1 VNLASAMR
9 KKYYD
14 RDCHYGT
21 PAPKQEF
28 SKPFVVHGDG
38 NDSKYEYPDH
48 GSLLLNKR
56 NISNLLI
63 IRNAGMKHVLGE
75 RCADVAKASRGA
87 AHFLAI
93 GRDHPLRGRDAA
105 GEQECQNDV
114 FVHSDTPLLR
124 SRYSKAA
131 SRNLST

>member
-1 VNLASAMR
+1 MIVPPINIRRSHAIMPYATIRYRIEASYINLSM
-9 KKYYD
+9 
-14 RDCHYGT
+14 T
-21 PAPKQEF
+21 
-28 SKPFVVHGDG
+28 
-38 NDSKYEYPDH
+38 
-48 GSLLLNKR
+48 SLLLNKR

-63 IRNAGMKHVLGE
+63 IRNASVEHVLGQ
-75 RCADVAKASRGA
+75 RRTDVAKSSGGA

-131 SRNLST
+131 SRNLSN